1 MTEQASHIGVRARS
15 KKPLALLSIVLLL
28 SAALTLIDGQPA
40 HAASI
45 VTMRLNAPIVG
56 MAATTD
62 DRGYWTVGSDGGVFA
77 FGDAHFMGSMGGK
90 HLNAPVV
97 AVSAG
102 PGGSGYWLLASDG
115 GIFAFGE
122 AQFHGSMGGRD
133 LDAPVVGIASTPDAK
148 GYWMVAS
155 DGGVFAF
162 GDAHYYGS
170 MGGKHLNAAVVGITA
185 TPDGKGY
192 WMVASDGGVFA
203 FGDAHFYG
211 SMGGKR
217 LNAPIVSIAGDATT
231 GGYWMVGSD
240 GGVFAFHSNFDGS
253 KSGSRLN
260 APIRTVTPTRTGNGY
275 WLSGEAGGV
284 FAFGAAPF
292 EGAINGILPAPERP
306 IADTSG
312 PRILAVAQSQVGQTD
327 PYLYGPAG
335 SDWCAYFLSWV
346 WQHAGIP
353 MPTTGFAYEVGAWAL
368 ANGGTILPPTAT
380 PQVGD
385 SVLFE
390 PPGSSVAWPDEA
402 GLSFPNIEHVN
413 IVAEVLPGNQIIT
426 IGGSESGAVREQG
439 PYSAA
444 DATSWWGQAIY
455 GFIQPPGV

>member
-1 MTEQASHIGVRARS
+1 
-15 KKPLALLSIVLLL
+15 
-28 SAALTLIDGQPA
+28 
-40 HAASI
+40 
-45 VTMRLNAPIVG
+45 MRLNAPIVG
-56 MAATTD
+56 MAATAD

-90 HLNAPVV
+90 RLNAPVV
-97 AVSAG
+97 AISTG
-102 PGGSGYWLLASDG
+102 PDGHGYWLLASDG
-115 GIFAFGE
+115 GIFAFGD
-122 AQFHGSMGGRD
+122 APFHGSMGGRH
-133 LDAPVVGIASTPDAK
+133 LDSPVVGIASTPDAK

-155 DGGVFAF
+155 DGGIFAF
-162 GDAHYYGS
+162 GDAHFYGS
-170 MGGKHLNAAVVGITA
+170 MGGRHLNAAVVGITA

-192 WMVASDGGVFA
+192 WLVASDGGIFA

-211 SMGGKR
+211 SMGGR
-217 LNAPIVSIAGDATT
+217 HLNAPIVSIADDATT

-240 GGVFAFHSNFDGS
+240 GGVFAFHSSFEGS

-292 EGAINGILPAPERP
+292 EGAINGILSTPDPP
-306 IADTSG
+306 VIDTSG
-312 PRILAVAQSQVGQTD
+312 PRIVAVAQSQVGQTD
-327 PYLYGPAG
+327 PYLYGPVG
-335 SDWCAYFLSWV
+335 IDWCAYFLSWV

-353 MPTTGFAYEVGAWAL
+353 MPTTGLAYQVGAWAL
-368 ANGGTILPPTAT
+368 AHGGTLLPPTAT

-390 PPGSSVAWPDEA
+390 PPGSTVAWPDEG

-413 IVAEVLPGNQIIT
+413 IVVEVLPGDQIIT
-426 IGGSESGAVREQG
+426 VGGGESGAVREQG

-444 DATSWWGQAIY
+444 DASSWWGQAIY